1 MLRDSVDVDGRTR
14 TFTVVGGPSKNLV
27 LVFHGSRQTG
37 AKHRDFTGGIF
48 DSLPAVVVYLD
59 GYRGNW
65 NDARRESGFPA
76 RVENVDDVAFTRAV
90 IAKLRAG
97 HGIDPARVF
106 GVGYSN
112 GGQMVMRLAHETPS
126 LLAGGAVIAAS
137 MPEPDS
143 FLLPADGFTPMPM
156 LLVHGTKDPIV
167 RYAGGEMPWLTR
179 TVFRVGGRSRSMPDT
194 AAYFA
199 EHNGISAA
207 PTVTRWPGT
216 AIETTEYRAPGRPPV
231 ALYTV
236 HGGGHTI
243 PGPRR
248 APALIGKTSPDVNT
262 AELITEFFELSG
274 F

>member
-37 AKHRDFTGGIF
+37 RKHRDFTGRIF
-48 DSLPAVVVYLD
+48 DGLPAVVAYLD

-76 RVENVDDVAFTRAV
+76 RRENVDDVAFTRAV
-90 IAKLRAG
+90 IATLRDT

-112 GGQMVMRLAHETPS
+112 GGQMVMRLAHETPTP
-126 LLAGGAVIAAS
+126 LAGGTVIAAT
-137 MPEPDS
+137 MPVPES
-143 FLLPADGFTPMPM
+143 FLLPADRFTPMPM

-167 RYAGGEMPWLTR
+167 RYEGGETPWLTR

-199 EHNGISAA
+199 SHNGITAA
-207 PTVTRWPGT
+207 PAITRLPGT
-216 AIETTEYRAPGRPPV
+216 AIETTEYRSPGRPPV

-236 HGGGHTI
+236 HDGGHTI

-248 APALIGKTSPDVNT
+248 APAVVGRTSPDVNT
-262 AELITEFFELSG
+262 AELISAFFALSR
-274 F
+274 